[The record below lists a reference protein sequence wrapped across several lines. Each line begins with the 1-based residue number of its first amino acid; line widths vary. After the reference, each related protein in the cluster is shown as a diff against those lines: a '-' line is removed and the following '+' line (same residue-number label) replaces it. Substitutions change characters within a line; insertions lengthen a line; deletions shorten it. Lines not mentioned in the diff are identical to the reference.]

1 MLTKVLKQVVYG
13 LFFFVVGVSYVNAAS
28 IGVSPV
34 RATLSENQQIE
45 AITLRN
51 NGTKPATLQLEVM
64 SWSQQNGKDIFK
76 ATRDVLANP
85 PIVTVPAGGSQLVR
99 FGLRRA
105 PNLERE
111 LTYRIFIEELAPPP
125 DPDFYGFEYDA
136 TH

>member
-76 ATRDVLANP
+76 ATRDVIAKP
-85 PIVTVPAGGSQLVR
+85 PILKVQAGGSKLDR
-99 FGLRRA
+99 F
-105 PNLERE
+105 
-111 LTYRIFIEELAPPP
+111 
-125 DPDFYGFEYDA
+125 
-136 TH
+136 